1 MKLIPMI
8 QGCCQLD
15 SPRVAT
21 VHAPRGV
28 MLVPTALQRRPLI
41 GMHADRS
48 AAPGPVPS
56 AGQASMSTA
65 AKVKV
70 GSGTDAQHPHV
81 FLPNA
86 HTHAHSRNSK
96 RLGRAG
102 RRGAAHAASS
112 SSAQETGRHIIAY
125 KAKTSGSYG
134 SSCPPSPSLDKPS
147 TPAYA

>member
-65 AKVKV
+65 AEVKV
-70 GSGTDAQHPHV
+70 GSGTDAYTRTQQEQ
-81 FLPNA
+81 
-86 HTHAHSRNSK
+86 
-96 RLGRAG
+96 
-102 RRGAAHAASS
+102 
-112 SSAQETGRHIIAY
+112 QETG
-125 KAKTSGSYG
+125 KGGPEG
-134 SSCPPSPSLDKPS
+134 SSTCS
-147 TPAYA
+147 